1 MDYYYVQYLCGHVFN
16 QIFLKL
22 THWFRINIKNE
33 FYFFL
38 SFTVLLYML
47 TYIKPQNTSKLQVH
61 CYPLGR

>member
-33 FYFFL
+33 FYFFPKFHSITLYVDIYKTTEYLQTSGTLL
-38 SFTVLLYML
+38 SL
-47 TYIKPQNTSKLQVH
+47 
-61 CYPLGR
+61 R